1 MKNLQRGFRM
11 VFSVLMLQL
20 ALLSPFLVSGQV
32 SHPSTKIEADSL
44 IAKDTV
50 VSVDTIVIEQ
60 VKLDTLARIDS
71 LMRLD
76 SVALAK
82 LKKETDADK
91 IIEARL
97 ALIYNEMPL
106 TYNGKV
112 KGFIDYFC
120 VRNKN
125 YLFTMER
132 RKNLYFPIFEEA
144 LKRWGLPDELK
155 YLPIVE
161 SGLNPM
167 AISRAGASGPWQFM
181 PASGR
186 EFGLIVTDYIDE
198 RLDIY
203 KSTEAACK
211 FFTRLYK
218 AFGDWDLC
226 LASYNSG
233 PGTVKRA
240 IRQSGRHT
248 FWSIYDYLPR
258 ETRSYVPQFV
268 AVTYGMNYLKEYNIK
283 ADSIL
288 YPMDT
293 DTIML
298 YQFVNIHILCD
309 KLNFCYE
316 DFVKLNPAIRTNIL
330 PENINYPIRLPREK
344 KLEFLLNQHEITE
357 CINVM
362 TEPIEVATNDRRKSS
377 SGAVAFRQKI
387 VHTVKKGE
395 VLSRVA
401 GKYGVSVSQIKSWN
415 GLKGTTLRS
424 GQKLVVYKMK
434 YTKSTTTVAA
444 KKPATNTNNKISSS
458 KSTTSVV
465 KGVPKYHYVQPGD
478 TLWTISQK
486 YGGLSI
492 DKIKK
497 LNNIKGNTI
506 KVGQKLILG

>member
-1 MKNLQRGFRM
+1 MKKILKGIY
-11 VFSVLMLQL
+11 L
-20 ALLSPFLVSGQV
+20 ALFILLFQLGVIVPHVGFGQV
-32 SHPSTKIEADSL
+32 SQLQTVVVNDSL
-44 IAKDTV
+44 VVQDTI

-60 VKLDTLARIDS
+60 VKLDTLLKEEALIKVDS
-71 LMRLD
+71 
-76 SVALAK
+76 STLAQ
-82 LKKETDADK
+82 LKKETDADR

-97 ALIYNEMPL
+97 NTIHNEMPL
-106 TYNGKV
+106 IYNNKV
-112 KGFIDYFC
+112 KGFIEYFC

-167 AISRAGASGPWQFM
+167 AISRAGAAGPWQFM

-211 FFTRLYK
+211 FFTRLYRS
-218 AFGDWDLC
+218 FGDWDLC

-248 FWSIYDYLPR
+248 FWSIYDYLPK

-268 AVTYGMNYLKEYNIK
+268 AVTYGMNYLKEYNII
-283 ADSIL
+283 ADSVL

-293 DTIML
+293 DTILL
-298 YQFVNIHILCD
+298 YQFVNIHILCE
-309 KLNFCYE
+309 KLNICYD
-316 DFVKLNPAIRTNIL
+316 DFVRLNPAIRTNIL
-330 PENINYPIRLPREK
+330 PDNINYPIRLPREK
-344 KLEFLLNQHEITE
+344 KLEFLLNKHEITE
-357 CINVM
+357 CVNVI

-377 SGAVAFRQKI
+377 TSGALAYRQKI
-387 VHTVKKGE
+387 IHSVRKGE
-395 VLSRVA
+395 MLSKIA
-401 GKYGVSVSQIKSWN
+401 SKYGVSVAQLKSWN
-415 GLKGTTLRS
+415 KLKGSTLRS

-434 YTKSTTTVAA
+434 YTKTATPTIA
-444 KKPATNTNNKISSS
+444 KKKASTNGVISNS
-458 KSTTSVV
+458 KSKTTIS
-465 KGVPKYHYVQPGD
+465 GAVPKYHYVQPGD
-478 TLWTISQK
+478 TLWTISKK

-492 DKIKK
+492 EKIKK
-497 LNNIKGNTI
+497 LNNIKGSTI

>member
-1 MKNLQRGFRM
+1 MKKVQREIIA
-11 VFSVLMLQL
+11 VVYVITIQL
-20 ALLSPFLVSGQV
+20 AVLFPIVTSAQV
-32 SHPSTKIEADSL
+32 IPPADFVKDSL
-44 IAKDTV
+44 TVQDSV

-60 VKLDTLARIDS
+60 VKLDTLVRIESLVKVDS
-71 LMRLD
+71 LT
-76 SVALAK
+76 LAK
-82 LKKETDADK
+82 LKKETDVDR

-97 ALIYNEMPL
+97 NTIHNEMPL
-106 TYNGKV
+106 IYNNKV
-112 KGFIDYFC
+112 RGFIEYFC

-167 AISRAGASGPWQFM
+167 AISRAGAAGPWQFM

-211 FFTRLYK
+211 FFTRLYRS
-218 AFGDWDLC
+218 FGDWDLC

-248 FWSIYDYLPR
+248 FWSIYDYLPK

-268 AVTYGMNYLKEYNIK
+268 AVTYGMKYLKEYNIV

-298 YQFVNIHILCD
+298 YQFVNIHILCE
-309 KLNFCYE
+309 KLNICYE
-316 DFVKLNPAIRTNIL
+316 DFVRLNPAIRTNIL
-330 PENINYPIRLPREK
+330 PDNINYPIRLPREK
-344 KLEFLLNQHEITE
+344 KLEFLLNKHEITE
-357 CINVM
+357 CINVI

-377 SGAVAFRQKI
+377 VSGALAYRQKI

-395 VLSRVA
+395 VLSKVA
-401 GKYGVSVSQIKSWN
+401 SRYGVSVSQVKSWN
-415 GLKGTTLRS
+415 GLKGTALRS

-434 YTKSTTTVAA
+434 YTKTNSPSIVKKKTAPVNQISTSQSKNNVIKAA
-444 KKPATNTNNKISSS
+444 
-458 KSTTSVV
+458 
-465 KGVPKYHYVQPGD
+465 PKYHYVQPGD
-478 TLWTISQK
+478 TLWTISKK
-486 YGGLSI
+486 YGGISI
-492 DKIKK
+492 EKIKK
-497 LNNIKGNTI
+497 LNNIKGSTI